1 MGDFRDLRVWQD
13 SIKLCKSIY
22 QTTSSFPKNEEFGLT
37 SQMRRA
43 AVSIASNIAEG
54 SGRQHKKE
62 FIHFIY
68 LARGS
73 LYELITQIELARE
86 TTLLN
91 AAVCKELLG
100 SCEILARDLNALISS
115 LKSTLPGTK
124 N

>member
-1 MGDFRDLRVWQD
+1 MQ
-13 SIKLCKSIY
+13 K
-22 QTTSSFPKNEEFGLT
+22 
-37 SQMRRA
+37 RR
-43 AVSIASNIAEG
+43 
-54 SGRQHKKE
+54 GRQHKKE

-100 SCEILARDLNALISS
+100 SCEILARDLNALITS
-115 LKSTLPGTK
+115 LKGTLPGTK